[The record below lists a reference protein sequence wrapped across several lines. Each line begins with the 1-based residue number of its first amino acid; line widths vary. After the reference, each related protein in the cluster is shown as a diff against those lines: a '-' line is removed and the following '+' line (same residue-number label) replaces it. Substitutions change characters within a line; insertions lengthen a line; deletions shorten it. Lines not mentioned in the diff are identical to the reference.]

1 MIEMSYSAMM
11 PLPPAMGN
19 ISPRL
24 NAAAPSTDDGN
35 KDQTKKNKTKK
46 VVAKVPPVLT
56 RTAQVSLATFMTP
69 IQPPLC
75 MTRVKKT
82 VSQHL

>member
-11 PLPPAMGN
+11 PLPQAMGN